1 MERHLVMALHA
12 HRVVQKGTH
21 NVRRGLGFLACGIAT
36 LVMTAGSA
44 RASGAYN
51 NLIQL
56 DNSDSTHPAVA
67 TGSMVSHDSTN
78 DPVENAN
85 LAYSH
90 SFNCTGCRTVTVALQ
105 AVIIE
110 ANPTTIAPQ
119 NAAVAVN
126 ENCQSCLTFAYAHQ
140 YVFSPHHPVILDGES
155 NSQLQMI
162 QSYIDHE
169 ANSGED
175 FALLSSH
182 LDNAS
187 WAFCYVVQRAV
198 QRQDNQGGDHK
209 SSTGSP
215 TVCGAA
221 PFDHRQV
228 ANRSGS

>member
-1 MERHLVMALHA
+1 
-12 HRVVQKGTH
+12 
-21 NVRRGLGFLACGIAT
+21 VRRAIGFLACAVAT

-44 RASGAYN
+44 GASGAYN

-56 DNSDSTHPAVA
+56 DNSDNTHSAVA
-67 TGSMVSHDSTN
+67 TGSVVSHDTTT

-90 SFNCTGCRTVTVALQ
+90 SVNCTGCRTVTVALQ

-140 YVFSPHHPVILDGES
+140 YVFSPHHPVTLDSES
-155 NSQLQMI
+155 NRQLQAI

-169 ANSGED
+169 ANSNED
-175 FALLSSH
+175 FATLSSH

-187 WAFCYVVQRAV
+187 WAFCYVVQRAM
-198 QRQDNQGGDHK
+198 QSHDSRTDK
-209 SSTGSP
+209 TP
-215 TVCGAA
+215 AVCGAP

-228 ANRSGS
+228 SNRSGN

>member
-1 MERHLVMALHA
+1 MALRGHA
-12 HRVVQKGTH
+12 IVQKGTD
-21 NVRRGLGFLACGIAT
+21 NVRRGLGFVACGIAT

-44 RASGAYN
+44 GASGAYN

-56 DNSDSTHPAVA
+56 DNADSTHPAVA
-67 TGSMVSHDSTN
+67 TGSMVSHDTTN

-140 YVFSPHHPVILDGES
+140 YVFSPHHPVSLDSES
-155 NSQLQMI
+155 NRELQAI
-162 QSYIDHE
+162 QSYIDSE

-175 FALLSSH
+175 FAVLSSH

-198 QRQDNQGGDHK
+198 QRQNRSGDHN
-209 SSTGSP
+209 SSTASP
-215 TVCGAA
+215 SVCGAA

-228 ANRSGS
+228 ASHSGN